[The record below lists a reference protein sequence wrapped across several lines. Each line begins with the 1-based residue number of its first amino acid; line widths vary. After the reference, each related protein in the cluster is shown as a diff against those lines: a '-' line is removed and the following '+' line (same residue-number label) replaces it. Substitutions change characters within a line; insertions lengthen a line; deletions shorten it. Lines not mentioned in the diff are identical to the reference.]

1 MSQTLDPRD
10 PTHRDKFLALASAL
24 QRLGGVTDET
34 ADAIQAAM
42 NDDDFNFERSAQ
54 TIGVPLDDLVA
65 AYCDAMLER
74 GFYLRR
80 IRVQ

>member
-1 MSQTLDPRD
+1 MKTLETRD
-10 PTHRDKFLALASAL
+10 PSHREMFQGLAAAL
-24 QRLGGVTDET
+24 QKLGGMTDET

-54 TIGVPLDDLVA
+54 TIGVPLDTLIEA
-65 AYCDAMLER
+65 FQDAMLER